1 MLVGR
6 ISASRSSQFFTIVIL
21 IALFGLAVFFA
32 WTIFIPLC
40 CSGMAVLI
48 LGAVKLS
55 RRKVIDDEMKI
66 IGTIQ
71 EIFPE
76 RLTES
81 RAHGS

>member
-6 ISASRSSQFFTIVIL
+6 ISASRSSQFVTIVIL

-32 WTIFIPLC
+32 WTIFIPFC

-48 LGAVKLS
+48 LGAVKLC
-55 RRKVIDDEMKI
+55 RRKVIEDEMKI

-81 RAHGS
+81 RALGS